1 MKKFLMLP
9 LLFPTLLLS
18 SCVNGSSSDITTTY
32 QGVKEE
38 AVVENEESI
47 TVRYFVADI
56 RNISET
62 KEWNVDIADFYAE
75 DTVSKTTYPGLKL
88 IDDRE
93 SISKEVFVDGVSQ
106 GMKKETKL
114 TYTNAKVVPTL
125 TELTMEVILG
135 FDNFN
140 DSFDFY
146 YQKKAIG
153 TYTPGK

>member
-32 QGVKEE
+32 KGVKEE

-75 DTVSKTTYPGLKL
+75 DTVSKTT
-88 IDDRE
+88 
-93 SISKEVFVDGVSQ
+93 
-106 GMKKETKL
+106 
-114 TYTNAKVVPTL
+114 
-125 TELTMEVILG
+125 
-135 FDNFN
+135 
-140 DSFDFY
+140 
-146 YQKKAIG
+146 
-153 TYTPGK
+153 